1 MTIRT
6 LGPFRLD
13 AQDELLFRGSEPVTL
28 GRRAIVLLRALV
40 ERPGAVVSK
49 DALIEA
55 AWPGQAVE
63 ESNLTVQIAAL
74 RRVLGEAPGG
84 DRWIE
89 TMPRRGYRFVGPVA
103 IQVHKGD
110 AEAPPQADTA
120 PNLAPRS
127 DHDAERRQVTAMSCE
142 LIGVAGRADGTDLE
156 DRREVVGVFRD
167 CVLELVRRHGG
178 FIVSHLSNTALV
190 LFGYP
195 AAYEDDAEKAVR
207 AGLEL
212 CTAVRALRP
221 GADATVRCR
230 VGIATGT
237 AIVGDRGRGGAHRE
251 IEIVGE
257 VPNLA
262 AQLRLSASPR
272 IVAIEPTTRHLIG
285 NLFDCRD
292 LGAIDTRGGT
302 EPVRIWQVLGESFLA
317 SRFEALHPTALTPLV
332 GRDEEMDLLLRLW
345 QRAKA
350 GEGQV
355 VLISGEAGL
364 GKSRITAELE
374 ERLRPEPYL
383 RLRYSCSPYHR
394 NSALFP
400 FIGGLG
406 RAAGFGSGDEPA
418 AKLAKLRALLARA
431 APPDDDLPFLA
442 DLLSLPAPDGHP
454 LPILGPQRK
463 KERILEALM
472 RRIESVAQQQ
482 PVVMVVEDAHW
493 IDPTSRELLD
503 LAVERVH
510 SLPVLLI
517 VTFRPEFQPRWSGHP
532 QVTVLVLNRLDTHG
546 RMSLVG
552 QIACGKAMPDEIVA
566 RLVDRSDGVPLF
578 IEELTKSI
586 LESGALREECDR
598 YLLDRPLPQFSIP
611 TTLHGSLVAR
621 LDRLGSVRRVAQI
634 GAAIGR
640 EFSYTLLHA
649 VSDLPED
656 ALQQALAGLVA
667 SELVFQRGALP
678 NAVYSFKHA
687 LVQDAALGTLL
698 RRARQLLHAQVA
710 DALER
715 LSPELLDSHPEL
727 FAQHYAEAGL
737 VEKAIAYW
745 GKAGHRSAARSAMTE
760 AAAQLQKGLEH
771 LALLPDT
778 PECRRQELEFWSALG
793 AVLRVG
799 KGHAAPETGQAYA
812 RAIDLWEQLG
822 SPSEFLYL
830 PYLQSYY
837 HMFRGEFDSAQRLD
851 EALLRLSN
859 RRGDAA
865 GLFAG
870 HFSSG
875 RTLMLTGRFSL
886 SRSHLEAALGLD
898 DLAFHSS
905 LVDQTGFDPRV
916 TTQTYLGIVLCC
928 LGYPEEA
935 LARINAAI
943 AEARKLAHPP
953 SLAVCVA
960 TGGIVLTLVGANAV
974 LGEWTDEM
982 AAVAVKHG
990 FSYWRAVA
998 VYNNGWIKVNNGDV
1012 SEGILL
1018 LRSGLAAFR
1027 ATGAEAWTP
1036 YLFGLLAKGCEI
1048 AGQTEESATL
1058 LDEAL
1063 QIVERTGERWFE
1075 AELHRHKGR
1084 LLLQKGHA
1092 EPAEDLYRK
1101 ALGIAREQE
1110 AKLWELRAAVSLA
1123 RLRRDQGRLAEAR
1136 DLVAPVYDW
1145 FTEGFDAPDLKDA
1158 KALLDE
1164 LV

>member
-221 GADATVRCR
+221 GADATIRCR

-262 AQLRLSASPR
+262 AQLRLSASPG

-285 NLFDCRD
+285 NLFDCSD

-383 RLRYSCSPYHR
+383 RLRYSCSPYHQ
-394 NSALFP
+394 NSALFR
-400 FIGGLG
+400 FIGELG
-406 RAAGFGSGDEPA
+406 RAARFGSGDEPA
-418 AKLAKLRALLARA
+418 A
-431 APPDDDLPFLA
+431 
-442 DLLSLPAPDGHP
+442 S
-454 LPILGPQRK
+454 
-463 KERILEALM
+463 
-472 RRIESVAQQQ
+472 
-482 PVVMVVEDAHW
+482 
-493 IDPTSRELLD
+493 
-503 LAVERVH
+503 
-510 SLPVLLI
+510 
-517 VTFRPEFQPRWSGHP
+517 
-532 QVTVLVLNRLDTHG
+532 
-546 RMSLVG
+546 
-552 QIACGKAMPDEIVA
+552 
-566 RLVDRSDGVPLF
+566 
-578 IEELTKSI
+578 
-586 LESGALREECDR
+586 
-598 YLLDRPLPQFSIP
+598 
-611 TTLHGSLVAR
+611 
-621 LDRLGSVRRVAQI
+621 
-634 GAAIGR
+634 
-640 EFSYTLLHA
+640 
-649 VSDLPED
+649 
-656 ALQQALAGLVA
+656 
-667 SELVFQRGALP
+667 
-678 NAVYSFKHA
+678 
-687 LVQDAALGTLL
+687 
-698 RRARQLLHAQVA
+698 
-710 DALER
+710 
-715 LSPELLDSHPEL
+715 
-727 FAQHYAEAGL
+727 
-737 VEKAIAYW
+737 
-745 GKAGHRSAARSAMTE
+745 
-760 AAAQLQKGLEH
+760 
-771 LALLPDT
+771 
-778 PECRRQELEFWSALG
+778 
-793 AVLRVG
+793 
-799 KGHAAPETGQAYA
+799 
-812 RAIDLWEQLG
+812 
-822 SPSEFLYL
+822 
-830 PYLQSYY
+830 
-837 HMFRGEFDSAQRLD
+837 
-851 EALLRLSN
+851 
-859 RRGDAA
+859 
-865 GLFAG
+865 
-870 HFSSG
+870 
-875 RTLMLTGRFSL
+875 
-886 SRSHLEAALGLD
+886 
-898 DLAFHSS
+898 
-905 LVDQTGFDPRV
+905 
-916 TTQTYLGIVLCC
+916 
-928 LGYPEEA
+928 
-935 LARINAAI
+935 
-943 AEARKLAHPP
+943 
-953 SLAVCVA
+953 
-960 TGGIVLTLVGANAV
+960 
-974 LGEWTDEM
+974 
-982 AAVAVKHG
+982 
-990 FSYWRAVA
+990 
-998 VYNNGWIKVNNGDV
+998 
-1012 SEGILL
+1012 
-1018 LRSGLAAFR
+1018 
-1027 ATGAEAWTP
+1027 
-1036 YLFGLLAKGCEI
+1036 
-1048 AGQTEESATL
+1048 
-1058 LDEAL
+1058 
-1063 QIVERTGERWFE
+1063 
-1075 AELHRHKGR
+1075 
-1084 LLLQKGHA
+1084 
-1092 EPAEDLYRK
+1092 
-1101 ALGIAREQE
+1101 
-1110 AKLWELRAAVSLA
+1110 
-1123 RLRRDQGRLAEAR
+1123 
-1136 DLVAPVYDW
+1136 
-1145 FTEGFDAPDLKDA
+1145 
-1158 KALLDE
+1158 
-1164 LV
+1164 